1 MASPNLSEIITTTL
15 RNRPKE
21 VADNVVNSNAL
32 LFELQ
37 KKGNV
42 KPVSGGRTIT
52 QPLSYAEN
60 ASFKRYSGYELL
72 NIDPSDVISA
82 AEYNWKQAAV
92 VVTCSGLEVEIQN
105 RGKEAV
111 IDLLMTRLDVAKKTM
126 ANNISSD
133 IYSAGSVANQ
143 IDGLQAQ
150 VAISPTSGTV
160 GGIDR
165 SVYSFWQNKVE
176 TNADV
181 SASTIEAYMKQL
193 WIACMR
199 GKDHT
204 NLITADAVMYEFFW
218 NALSSY
224 QRIMHDESTAQEG
237 WEKLAFRGVPVIYDG
252 DSGHPAKYM
261 YFLNTDYIFF
271 RPSSNR
277 NFVPLERREPVN
289 QDATVIPIVFAGNLT
304 MSNAKLQGVL
314 LDT

>member
-15 RNRPKE
+15 RHRPTE
-21 VADNVVNSNAL
+21 VADNVSNSNAL
-32 LFELQ
+32 LAELQ
-37 KKGNV
+37 KKGNI

-52 QPLSYAEN
+52 QPLCYAEN
-60 ASFKRYSGYELL
+60 ASYKRYTGYDLL

-82 AEYNWKQAAV
+82 SEYNWKQSAV
-92 VVTCSGLEVEIQN
+92 VVTCSGLETEVQN
-105 RGKEAV
+105 RGKEAI
-111 IDLLMTRLDVAKKTM
+111 IDLLQTRLDVASKTM

-133 IYSAGSVANQ
+133 IYSAGSAANQ

-150 VAISPTSGTV
+150 VAISPNTGTV
-160 GGIDR
+160 GGINR
-165 SVYSFWQNKVE
+165 ANFAFWRNKVE

-181 SASTIEAYMKQL
+181 SATTIEAYMKQL
-193 WIACMR
+193 WIACTR
-199 GKDHT
+199 GRDVP
-204 NLITADAVMYEFFW
+204 NLITAEESTYEWFW
-218 NALSSY
+218 TALSSY
-224 QRIMHDESTAQEG
+224 QRIMHDEKTAQEG
-237 WEKLAFRGVPVIYDG
+237 WERLAFRGCPVVYDG
-252 DSGHPAKYM
+252 DSGHPSKYM

-277 NFVPLERREPVN
+277 NFVPLMRREPVN